1 VAKETPIFVVMFSV
15 RKLLLMFCL
24 MVFCLFASA
33 QTDSNPAP
41 VQKPIRR
48 AAVKRDTTQL
58 AHIKPIVKDSTI
70 TRDSFGLAKDSIHIK
85 DSVLLAQKITDS
97 IRLDSIKRSQAKLL
111 VIPTDTSTYSGIFGG
126 LYIPINLRP
135 IALLEKERNPQG
147 KDELFYILVGLVALV
162 AFTKA
167 IFPKYFIN
175 MFSLFFQTTYR
186 QKQAVEQLT
195 HNKVSSILLNIVF
208 IGCMATYVSLIL
220 NYKGLVHIN
229 FWVLLGY
236 SVAAIAS
243 IYLFKFIFLNFIGWA
258 FNARESLESY
268 TFVVFLSNKIIAI
281 ILLPFVFL
289 IAFNEGEIAKICLF
303 VTYGLLGL
311 ALLYRYFVVMGTLRN
326 ELRFHALHFFL
337 YLCAVEILPLL
348 LIYKAVFNLIASEI

>member
-1 VAKETPIFVVMFSV
+1 
-15 RKLLLMFCL
+15 
-24 MVFCLFASA
+24 MVGLFAVA
-33 QTDSNPAP
+33 QTDSGSAAAP
-41 VQKPIRR
+41 KPFRR
-48 AAVKRDTTQL
+48 AFVKRDTTHTVQRILRDTAFTKDTSQL
-58 AHIKPIVKDSTI
+58 ANDSL
-70 TRDSFGLAKDSIHIK
+70 RLK
-85 DSVLLAQKITDS
+85 DSVLLAQKKTDS
-97 IRLDSIKRSQAKLL
+97 LRLDSIKKSQAKLL
-111 VIPTDTSTYSGIFGG
+111 VVPIDTSSYGGIFGG
-126 LYIPINLRP
+126 LYIPINLSTV
-135 IALLEKERNPQG
+135 ALLEKERNPQG
-147 KDELFYILVGLVALV
+147 KDELFYVLVGLVALI

-167 IFPKYFIN
+167 VFPKYFVN

-195 HNKVSSILLNIVF
+195 NNKVSSILLNVVF
-208 IGCMATYVSLIL
+208 IGCLSTYVSLIL

-229 FWVLLGY
+229 FWLLLAY
-236 SVAAIAS
+236 SLIAITS
-243 IYLFKFIFLNFIGWA
+243 IYLFKFIFLNFIGWI
-258 FNARESLESY
+258 FNASEALESY

-289 IAFNEGEIAKICLF
+289 IAFNEGEIARICLL

>member
-1 VAKETPIFVVMFSV
+1 
-15 RKLLLMFCL
+15 
-24 MVFCLFASA
+24 MVGLFAVA
-33 QTDSNPAP
+33 QTDSGSTAAP
-41 VQKPIRR
+41 KPFRR
-48 AAVKRDTTQL
+48 AFVKRDTAFTKDTSQL
-58 AHIKPIVKDSTI
+58 ANDSL
-70 TRDSFGLAKDSIHIK
+70 RLK
-85 DSVLLAQKITDS
+85 DSVLLAQKKIDS
-97 IRLDSIKRSQAKLL
+97 LRLDSIKKSQAKLL
-111 VIPTDTSTYSGIFGG
+111 VNPIDTSSYGGIFGG
-126 LYIPINLRP
+126 LYIPINLP
-135 IALLEKERNPQG
+135 TVALLEKERNPQG
-147 KDELFYILVGLVALV
+147 KDELFYVLVGLVALI

-167 IFPKYFIN
+167 VFPKYFVN

-195 HNKVSSILLNIVF
+195 NNKVSSILLNVVF
-208 IGCMATYVSLIL
+208 IGCLSTYVSLIL
-220 NYKGLVHIN
+220 NYKGLVHIS
-229 FWVLLGY
+229 FWLLLAY
-236 SVAAIAS
+236 SLIAITS
-243 IYLFKFIFLNFIGWA
+243 IYLFKFIFLNFIGWI
-258 FNARESLESY
+258 FNASEALESY

-289 IAFNEGEIAKICLF
+289 IAFNEGEIARICLL

>member
-1 VAKETPIFVVMFSV
+1 VVG
-15 RKLLLMFCL
+15 
-24 MVFCLFASA
+24 LFAVA
-33 QTDSNPAP
+33 QTDSGSAAAP
-41 VQKPIRR
+41 KSFRR
-48 AAVKRDTTQL
+48 AFVKRDTSHTAQRIVRDTAFTKDTSQL
-58 AHIKPIVKDSTI
+58 ANDSL
-70 TRDSFGLAKDSIHIK
+70 RLK
-85 DSVLLAQKITDS
+85 DSVLLAQKKTDS
-97 IRLDSIKRSQAKLL
+97 LRLDSIKKSQAKLL
-111 VIPTDTSTYSGIFGG
+111 VVPIDTSSYGGIFGG
-126 LYIPINLRP
+126 LYIPINLSTV
-135 IALLEKERNPQG
+135 ALLEKERNPQG
-147 KDELFYILVGLVALV
+147 KDELFYVLVGLVALI

-167 IFPKYFIN
+167 VFPKYFVN

-195 HNKVSSILLNIVF
+195 NNKVSSILLNVVF
-208 IGCMATYVSLIL
+208 IGCLSTYVSLIL

-229 FWVLLGY
+229 FWLLLAY
-236 SVAAIAS
+236 SLIAITS
-243 IYLFKFIFLNFIGWA
+243 IYLFKFIFLNFIGWI
-258 FNARESLESY
+258 FNASEALESY

-289 IAFNEGEIAKICLF
+289 IAFNEGEIARICLL